1 MSRILR
7 KALAVIAA
15 LALLTGTA
23 FADASIVSPVAD
35 SVVYSDSLLIS
46 VKLTGS
52 ENVKVTVYQEY
63 YESSPA
69 VYELQEI
76 PEDEAAAEAAKTV
89 SETPDSGVET
99 VAIPEDQEAPKEGSE
114 AIPPEETGAGKA
126 PAEETASEK
135 TPIAENAPAGT
146 ESGEPAESEAP
157 EEAPEAGNG
166 AEDAA
171 EEEPG
176 EPELIKV
183 LIREAEYSP
192 YDASALSE
200 EDLSLLSSG
209 RTEDASGEALTLS
222 DGSGI
227 PELSDVVF
235 APAVSYK
242 SDSEVGFY
250 TKQLS
255 VQPGLYKVSVESRSG
270 SSHCFVAVKEKQQEE
285 KPGIF
290 SGGAQKSGAFS
301 FLRNMLRSL
310 FR

>member
-52 ENVKVTVYQEY
+52 ESVKVTVYQEY

-99 VAIPEDQEAPKEGSE
+99 VAIPEDQEAPKEGAE
-114 AIPPEETGAGKA
+114 AAPDGTGAEKA

-146 ESGEPAESEAP
+146 ESGEPSESEAP

-166 AEDAA
+166 AEDTA

-183 LIREAEYSP
+183 LVREAEYSP
-192 YDASALSE
+192 YDASALSA

-270 SSHCFVAVKEKQQEE
+270 SSHCFVAVKEKLQEE

>member
-52 ENVKVTVYQEY
+52 ESVKVTVYQEY

-76 PEDEAAAEAAKTV
+76 PEDDASAEAAKTV

-99 VAIPEDQEAPKEGSE
+99 VAIPEDQEAPKEGAE
-114 AIPPEETGAGKA
+114 ALPDGTGAEKA

-146 ESGEPAESEAP
+146 QPEEPAEAEAP
-157 EEAPEAGNG
+157 GEAPEAGNG
-166 AEDAA
+166 AGDSA
-171 EEEPG
+171 EEESG

-192 YDASALSE
+192 YDASALTA

>member
-52 ENVKVTVYQEY
+52 ESVKVTVYQEY

-76 PEDEAAAEAAKTV
+76 PEDDASAEAAKTV

-99 VAIPEDQEAPKEGSE
+99 VAIPEDQEAPKEGAE
-114 AIPPEETGAGKA
+114 ALLDGTGAENA

-146 ESGEPAESEAP
+146 QPEEPAEAEAP
-157 EEAPEAGNG
+157 GEAPEAGN
-166 AEDAA
+166 DAGDSA
-171 EEEPG
+171 EEESG

-192 YDASALSE
+192 YDASALTA
-200 EDLSLLSSG
+200 EDLNLLSSG